1 MSDYF
6 DEAFDDDEL
15 DGEDIKSRSELKREV
30 QALHSLG
37 RLLTKLPAAQL
48 DNMSLPENL
57 RSAIADYQRF
67 TSHTAMKRQL
77 QYIGRVMRN
86 IDPEPIKQ
94 AHQRLLNQD
103 RKVNAHFH
111 RLEKWRDRLLN
122 EGDSALTELIDEA
135 PEIDAQQMRQMI
147 RNAQREASKNKPPKS
162 ARAIFQYLKEVLKS
176 GG

>member
-6 DEAFDDDEL
+6 DDDAF

-30 QALHSLG
+30 QALQSLG
-37 RLLTKLPAAQL
+37 SLLTKLPAAQL
-48 DNMSLPENL
+48 DSMGLPENL
-57 RSAIADYQRF
+57 RSALADYQRF
-67 TSHTAMKRQL
+67 TSRAAKKRQL
-77 QYIGRVMRN
+77 LYIGRVMRN

-103 RKVNAHFH
+103 HKVNAHFH

-135 PEIDAQQMRQMI
+135 PGVDAQQLRQMI
-147 RNAQREASKNKPPKS
+147 RNAQREASKNSPPKS
-162 ARAIFQYLKEVLKS
+162 ARAIFQYLKEALKRDD
-176 GG
+176 